1 MRTKGLW
8 NGFAEKVFMVAAIAV
23 AITSCTASTPAEDF
37 MNTSVG
43 VIYSNNRIPNIVKEV
58 TLRDFIAASKP
69 GSWEKIDDNQW
80 IYRVKLGDQLTK
92 QNSEVSMLFVRQQM
106 EGNDGVFLHRV
117 VSDGQ
122 EMPGLEKD
130 TLFNQIAYGIVR
142 AREKR

>member
-8 NGFAEKVFMVAAIAV
+8 NGFAGKVFIVAALAV
-23 AITSCTASTPAEDF
+23 ATSCTVSTPAEDF

-69 GSWEKIDDNQW
+69 GNWEKVDDNQW

-92 QNSEVSMLFVRQQM
+92 QNS
-106 EGNDGVFLHRV
+106 D
-117 VSDGQ
+117 
-122 EMPGLEKD
+122 
-130 TLFNQIAYGIVR
+130 I
-142 AREKR
+142 